1 MHEPPPRD
9 LRGDA
14 DSSMSFKVRSIRDLG
29 GPDVT
34 AQLSR
39 DNPKSQ
45 IGTFM
50 KASHGTTPTGQLSR
64 TLLGREL
71 WPPDPAVPQKGCGPP
86 RLGPEKSL
94 GTPRGT
100 AG

>member
-29 GPDVT
+29 GPDLT

-39 DNPKSQ
+39 HNQKSQ

-50 KASHGTTPTGQLSR
+50 KESHGTTPTGRQTR

-71 WPPDPAVPQKGCGPP
+71 YPLDPAVPQEGRGPP
-86 RLGPEKSL
+86 
-94 GTPRGT
+94 
-100 AG
+100 

>member
-14 DSSMSFKVRSIRDLG
+14 DSSMSFKVQSIRGLG
-29 GPDVT
+29 GPNVT

-39 DNPKSQ
+39 DNPKGQ

-50 KASHGTTPTGQLSR
+50 KASHGTTPTGRQTR

-71 WPPDPAVPQKGCGPP
+71 WPPGPAVPQEGRGPP
-86 RLGPEKSL
+86 
-94 GTPRGT
+94 
-100 AG
+100 